1 MRLAISTLDDRI
13 SPVFD
18 VARQLLV
25 VDIDHGEEVGSR
37 TTPLEEE
44 TPAAR
49 ARHVAALGVTVLIC
63 GAVSRPLERLL
74 LGEGLEVFPQRC
86 GPVGEVLSAFLS
98 GRLTE
103 DAFRM
108 PGCCRRRFRGG
119 RR

>member
-1 MRLAISTLDDRI
+1 MKLAISTLADRI

-25 VDIDHGEEVGSR
+25 VEVDHGKEVGSR
-37 TTPLEEE
+37 NVPLEESK
-44 TPAAR
+44 PAAR
-49 ARHVAALGVTVLIC
+49 ARYVAALGVKVLIC

-74 LGEGLEVFPQRC
+74 QVEGIEVFSQRC
-86 GPVGEVLSAFLS
+86 GPVGEVLGAFLS
-98 GRLTE
+98 GQLTE
-103 DAFRM
+103 EAFRM